1 MTRRR
6 WMADE
11 VQGNRAFLKDA
22 HADHLIRVLR
32 VRLGQQFDISTGTQV
47 FRGMVTGIQEKS
59 VEFELGEELL
69 SQKSELELTLALA
82 IFKFDRMEWAI
93 EKSTEL
99 GVSRIVPVIARRT
112 EPHLAAA
119 STKRSERWQRIA
131 VQASEQCRRS
141 AVPVIDPP
149 MKVEAVANLPGSAR
163 ILLAESEKELTLRSA
178 LDPLPR
184 GSDLMLAVGP
194 EGGWSESET
203 TLFRERGWTA
213 VRLGHTILRSETA
226 AIAALAVAS
235 TFLS

>member
-11 VQGNRAFLKDA
+11 VQGNRAFLKDS

-47 FRGMVTGIQEKS
+47 FRGMVTGIQENS

-119 STKRSERWQRIA
+119 STKRSGRWQRIA

-178 LDPLPR
+178 LDLFPR
-184 GSDLMLAVGP
+184 GSDLILAVGP